1 LTSGTH
7 DNILITI
14 TGEKIVLLRTTEK
27 IGPILP
33 RFTVFARPRAMWLLK
48 YKARYRT
55 LQIVEFS
62 VISPAQGRPES
73 RRQWRSPKWEVSQMA
88 IKKVRSNKVADEK
101 KKEDAPKASAASAK
115 PAPAAPTPEA
125 QQTQEVVV
133 DDANANAGYANFCRV
148 SSTPEELIL
157 DLGLNPTPYATGKV
171 DVKVTQRIILN
182 HFTAKRLWSAL
193 SMALQRHEQAFGVL
207 ETDVRKRVK
216 TAPVNSPA
224 G

>member
-1 LTSGTH
+1 
-7 DNILITI
+7 
-14 TGEKIVLLRTTEK
+14 
-27 IGPILP
+27 
-33 RFTVFARPRAMWLLK
+33 M
-48 YKARYRT
+48 
-55 LQIVEFS
+55 
-62 VISPAQGRPES
+62 
-73 RRQWRSPKWEVSQMA
+73 
-88 IKKVRSNKVADEK
+88 ADEK
-101 KKEDAPKASAASAK
+101 KKEDAPKASAAPAK
-115 PAPAAPTPEA
+115 PAAPAPEA
-125 QQTQEVVV
+125 QQTQEVIV

-171 DVKVTQRIILN
+171 DVKVNQRIILN

-216 TAPVNSPA
+216 TNPVDGPV